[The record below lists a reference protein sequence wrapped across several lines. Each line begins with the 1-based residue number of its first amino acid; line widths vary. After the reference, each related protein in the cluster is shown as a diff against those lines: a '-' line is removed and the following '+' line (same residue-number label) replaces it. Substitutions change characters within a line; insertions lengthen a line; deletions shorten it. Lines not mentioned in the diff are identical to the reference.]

1 MIEQTQRKLK
11 IGIVGGAGYTAGELL
26 RIILRHPMVKVDFV
40 YSTSSAGAPLH
51 SIHYDLLGVTDLW
64 FLPIRSIPRSMSC
77 SSARRMGTRGI
88 SFRKTRFANTRAS
101 LTFRTNSA

>member
-51 SIHYDLLGVTDLW
+51 SIHYDLLGVTDLCFTDQVNPTVDVL
-64 FLPIRSIPRSMSC
+64 FLCTAHGDSGHFLQEHPC
-77 SSARRMGTRGI
+77 
-88 SFRKTRFANTRAS
+88 
-101 LTFRTNSA
+101 